1 MRHTLSVIVRAD
13 VGEDEIRIAVE
24 GCVTDQS
31 ESSLHPILRRA
42 QALDPEAPVIL
53 DLTQTQ
59 HCEHSA
65 VALLQEAIDDIDPYH
80 RTVTVRE
87 THPSPSCPMLAS
99 AESRSDA
106 R

>member
-1 MRHTLSVIVRAD
+1 MAHTLSVIVQAD

-24 GCVTDQS
+24 GCVTDRS

-42 QALDPEAPVIL
+42 QALDPEAPVVL
-53 DLTQTQ
+53 DLQKTQ

-65 VALLQEAIDDIDPYH
+65 VALLQKTIDDIDPHH
-80 RTVTVRE
+80 RTIRVLE
-87 THPSPSCPMLAS
+87 PDPSPSCPLLGTA
-99 AESRSDA
+99 AARSDV